1 MQHYYHAFSQ
11 NADEANRKRECI
23 EKEILPFKQY
33 IDTAIKS
40 LEKKKVRAKWERIET
55 EFNATLEINGYF
67 YEYKPLSQIS
77 LKDEFYKQLDS
88 ILFVGNL
95 PQTRDYD
102 EKLFITLE
110 NGEKI
115 KISLKDG
122 DIAQDYRVL
131 DRLCNLANTGFEVQD
146 NGNLESK
153 DCHIERSEIS
163 NMETKKDCLAMS
175 QNDKIQNLYSS
186 NTGFTHLD
194 SLDLDDDT
202 KQRLRNS
209 NIKKASWSGDDLD
222 IKTLKQWLN
231 NGKLDLDSNQVE
243 IKSLQDNVILLKS
256 DINKANIIQKD
267 GYLLPATL
275 EINYIQDNH
284 KVLQDNKT
292 HKIIYCKNEIKSPLC
307 NPIEKHLAKSYCDFQ
322 SLCDKSGNK
331 IDIEKQDSKQVFI
344 KDIKKLDDKTI
355 LYDKFGIS
363 YTLKKIKNEGFN
375 IRLLR
380 DDDEREDEDE
390 DEIESSLRFFL
401 DSDIQVMAYLDGHKK
416 PQECRVKIINRD
428 EFIIELLYKNRA
440 ILPRQYSILETK
452 PNPYPLKCQRNAIQN
467 LIKMPLAQSHTLLKL
482 FASRTKDK
490 ISWLTKDSKI
500 IDITEWEVLTDENR
514 EGANIQRKFIQQ
526 ALNTKDF
533 ALLEGP
539 PGSGKTTTIL
549 ELIAQI
555 IKQNKRVLLC
565 GSTHVAIDN
574 VLERLKEREL
584 IEKLNI
590 FPIRVG
596 SEGALSE
603 EVREFRL
610 GDFARNYEDS
620 LLEKYSVYNDLE
632 KDSNDENK
640 QGKIGLKFFM
650 QCANLVCGTTI
661 GILRYP
667 AFKIQDEEEDS
678 KKRNKKTIKPIMPDF
693 DYLIIDE
700 SSKTTFQEFLVPAM
714 YAKKWIIV
722 GDTRQ
727 LSPFVDRDE
736 LVDNISNLA
745 LRYNKINKGFDFLE
759 SSYQQACFLL
769 YLLSKI
775 YKENNYNIKIAM
787 GVSSEILWILEQEIE
802 IRTDEK
808 RDNFGVLN
816 NRLKVGYIKDLQATS
831 YFDNL
836 NKHWIFYDE
845 GLAKKDSLHNPLKHL
860 IPSDF
865 IDFDNLALLYQYKAK
880 HKNTTLMF
888 DNNAKNTESF
898 LKAIKDYKQDRSFA
912 SEIAWR
918 LSREFEL
925 RTFSDSNKAKN
936 KNQSYTKTIDEL
948 LPKSHK
954 DRNLIRNKISSI
966 ANISLPSILESLIK
980 GVSDRRSERE
990 DSAIRSGFTQD
1001 ELKQRHSILSTQG
1014 RMHEDISRFPREQ
1027 FYKEAN
1033 ALKDLSNLNREWSY
1047 TRYKKRSVWINVDS
1061 KSYRGRNEKEA
1072 EFLIKELRAFID
1084 FASNNPHPLNE
1095 TWSVAVLSFYKGQ
1108 TRILESKLQ
1117 EYTGLKHKSTDFTRE
1132 WNGTRIQMKLC
1143 TVDKFQGQE
1152 ADIVFLSMV
1161 NTDKIGFLDNPNR
1174 LNVGITRAKFQLVIL
1189 GKYDYFSQC
1198 KDDMLKQFALHHK
1211 ALHKGNK

>member
-23 EKEILPFKQY
+23 EKEILPFQQY

-40 LEKKKVRAKWERIET
+40 LEKKKVRAKWERVET

-67 YEYKPLSQIS
+67 YEYKPLSQIR
-77 LKDEFYKQLDS
+77 LKSELYTHLDS
-88 ILFVGNL
+88 ILFLEDL
-95 PQTRDYD
+95 PRQRDYD

-163 NMETKKDCLAMS
+163 NMESKKDCLAMS

-186 NTGFTHLD
+186 NTGFIHLD
-194 SLDLDDDT
+194 SLSLDNDT
-202 KQRLRNS
+202 KQKLKDS
-209 NIKKASWSGDDLD
+209 NIKKVSWSGDDLD

-231 NGKLDLDSNQVE
+231 NGKLDLDSKQVE
-243 IKSLQDNVILLKS
+243 IKGLQDNVILLKS

-284 KVLQDNKT
+284 KVIQDNENN
-292 HKIIYCKNEIKSPLC
+292 KIIYCKNEIKSQLC

-390 DEIESSLRFFL
+390 IESPLRFFL

-416 PQECRVKIINRD
+416 QQECRVKIINRD

-574 VLERLKEREL
+574 VLERLKEKNL

-661 GILRYP
+661 GILQYP

-775 YKENNYNIKIAM
+775 YKENGFNIKIAM

-845 GLAKKDSLHNPLKHL
+845 GLAKKDSLHNPL
-860 IPSDF
+860 S
-865 IDFDNLALLYQYKAK
+865 
-880 HKNTTLMF
+880 TL
-888 DNNAKNTESF
+888 S
-898 LKAIKDYKQDRSFA
+898 Q
-912 SEIAWR
+912 
-918 LSREFEL
+918 
-925 RTFSDSNKAKN
+925 
-936 KNQSYTKTIDEL
+936 
-948 LPKSHK
+948 
-954 DRNLIRNKISSI
+954 
-966 ANISLPSILESLIK
+966 
-980 GVSDRRSERE
+980 
-990 DSAIRSGFTQD
+990 
-1001 ELKQRHSILSTQG
+1001 
-1014 RMHEDISRFPREQ
+1014 
-1027 FYKEAN
+1027 
-1033 ALKDLSNLNREWSY
+1033 
-1047 TRYKKRSVWINVDS
+1047 
-1061 KSYRGRNEKEA
+1061 
-1072 EFLIKELRAFID
+1072 
-1084 FASNNPHPLNE
+1084 
-1095 TWSVAVLSFYKGQ
+1095 
-1108 TRILESKLQ
+1108 
-1117 EYTGLKHKSTDFTRE
+1117 
-1132 WNGTRIQMKLC
+1132 
-1143 TVDKFQGQE
+1143 
-1152 ADIVFLSMV
+1152 
-1161 NTDKIGFLDNPNR
+1161 
-1174 LNVGITRAKFQLVIL
+1174 VIL
-1189 GKYDYFSQC
+1189 
-1198 KDDMLKQFALHHK
+1198 
-1211 ALHKGNK
+1211 

>member
-40 LEKKKVRAKWERIET
+40 LEKKKVRAKWERVET

-67 YEYKPLSQIS
+67 YEYKPLSQIR
-77 LKDEFYKQLDS
+77 LKSELYTHLDS
-88 ILFVGNL
+88 ILFLEDL
-95 PQTRDYD
+95 PRQRDYD

-163 NMETKKDCLAMS
+163 SIESKKDCLAMS
-175 QNDKIQNLYSS
+175 QNDKMQNLYSS
-186 NTGFTHLD
+186 NTGFIHLD
-194 SLDLDDDT
+194 SLSLDNDT
-202 KQRLRNS
+202 KQKLKDS
-209 NIKKASWSGDDLD
+209 NIKKVSWSGDDLD

-231 NGKLDLDSNQVE
+231 NGKLDLDSKQVE

-292 HKIIYCKNEIKSPLC
+292 HKIIYCKNEIKSQLC

-380 DDDEREDEDE
+380 DDDEREDEN
-390 DEIESSLRFFL
+390 EIESSLRFFL
-401 DSDIQVMAYLDGHKK
+401 DSDIQVMAYLDEDKK

-514 EGANIQRKFIQQ
+514 EGANIQRNFIQQ

-661 GILRYP
+661 GILQYP

-736 LVDNISNLA
+736 LADNIRYLA
-745 LRYNKINKGFDFLE
+745 LSNKGFDFLE

-775 YKENNYNIKIAM
+775 YKENGYTKKNKYKVKIKIAM

-845 GLAKKDSLHNPLKHL
+845 NLAKKDSLHNPLKHL

-865 IDFDNLALLYQYKAK
+865 IDFDNLALLYQYR
-880 HKNTTLMF
+880 HKKTELKF
-888 DNNAKNTESF
+888 DKRDRDLESF
-898 LKAIKDYKQDRSFA
+898 LKAIKDYKQERSFA
-912 SEIAWR
+912 SEIAWW

-925 RTFSDSNKAKN
+925 RTFSDSNKAKH
-936 KNQSYTKTIDEL
+936 KNQSYTKAIDEL

-1132 WNGTRIQMKLC
+1132 WNGTKIQMKLC

>member
-23 EKEILPFKQY
+23 EKEILPFQQY

-40 LEKKKVRAKWERIET
+40 LEKKKVRAKWERVET

-67 YEYKPLSQIS
+67 YEYKPLSQIR
-77 LKDEFYKQLDS
+77 LKSELYTHLDS
-88 ILFVGNL
+88 ILFLEDL
-95 PQTRDYD
+95 PRQRDYD

-163 NMETKKDCLAMS
+163 SIESKKDCLAMS
-175 QNDKIQNLYSS
+175 QNDKMQNLYSS
-186 NTGFTHLD
+186 NTGFIHLD
-194 SLDLDDDT
+194 SLSLDNDT
-202 KQRLRNS
+202 KQKLKDS
-209 NIKKASWSGDDLD
+209 NIKKVSWSGD

-231 NGKLDLDSNQVE
+231 NGKLDLDSKQVE

-275 EINYIQDNH
+275 EINYIQDSH

-292 HKIIYCKNEIKSPLC
+292 HKIIYCKNEIKSQLC

-380 DDDEREDEDE
+380 DDGEREDEN
-390 DEIESSLRFFL
+390 EIESPLRFFL
-401 DSDIQVMAYLDGHKK
+401 DSDIQVMAYLDRHKK

-428 EFIIELLYKNRA
+428 KFIIELLYKNRA
-440 ILPRQYSILETK
+440 ILPRHPILETK

-514 EGANIQRKFIQQ
+514 EGANIQRNFIQQ

-539 PGSGKTTTIL
+539 PGSGKTTTIS

-574 VLERLKEREL
+574 VLERLKEKRL

-632 KDSNDENK
+632 KDSDDENK

-736 LVDNISNLA
+736 LADNIRYLA

-775 YKENNYNIKIAM
+775 YKENGFNIKIAM

-816 NRLKVGYIKDLQATS
+816 DKLKVGYIKDLQTSS

-836 NKHWIFYDE
+836 SKHWIFYDE

-865 IDFDNLALLYQYKAK
+865 IDFDNLSLLYQYKVG
-880 HKNTTLMF
+880 HKNAQLKF
-888 DNNAKNTESF
+888 NNKKGLESF
-898 LKAIKDYKQDRSFA
+898 LKAIKDYKQERSFA

-918 LSREFEL
+918 LMREFEL

-936 KNQSYTKTIDEL
+936 KNQSYTKAIDEL

-954 DRNLIRNKISSI
+954 DRKLIRNKISSI
-966 ANISLPSILESLIK
+966 ANIALPSILESLIK
-980 GVSDRRSERE
+980 GVSDRQSERE
-990 DSAIRSGFTQD
+990 DLAIRSGFTQE

-1014 RMHEDISRFPREQ
+1014 RMHKDISRFPREQ
-1027 FYKEAN
+1027 FYKEVN
-1033 ALKDLSNLNREWSY
+1033 ALKDLSNLEREWSY
-1047 TRYKKRSVWINVDS
+1047 TKYKKRSVWINVDG

-1072 EFLIKELRAFID
+1072 EILIQELKVFID

-1108 TRILESKLQ
+1108 TKILESKLQ
-1117 EYTGLKHKSTDFTRE
+1117 DYTGLKHKSTDFTRE
-1132 WNGTRIQMKLC
+1132 WNGTKIQMKLC
-1143 TVDKFQGQE
+1143 SVDRFQGQE

-1189 GKYDYFSQC
+1189 GKYEYFSKC

-1211 ALHKGNK
+1211 DSLHKGAK

>member
-23 EKEILPFKQY
+23 EKEILPFQQY

-40 LEKKKVRAKWERIET
+40 LEKKKVRAKWERVET

-67 YEYKPLSQIS
+67 YEYKPLSQIR
-77 LKDEFYKQLDS
+77 LKSELYTHLDS
-88 ILFVGNL
+88 ILFLEDL
-95 PQTRDYD
+95 PRQRDYD

-163 NMETKKDCLAMS
+163 NMESKKDCLAMS

-186 NTGFTHLD
+186 NTGFIHLD
-194 SLDLDDDT
+194 SLSLDNDT
-202 KQRLRNS
+202 KQKLKDS
-209 NIKKASWSGDDLD
+209 NIKKVSWSGDDLD

-231 NGKLDLDSNQVE
+231 NGKLDLDSKQVE
-243 IKSLQDNVILLKS
+243 IKGLQDNVILLKS

-284 KVLQDNKT
+284 KVIQDNENN
-292 HKIIYCKNEIKSPLC
+292 KIIYCKNEIKSQLC

-390 DEIESSLRFFL
+390 IESPLRFFL

-416 PQECRVKIINRD
+416 QQECRVKIINRD

-514 EGANIQRKFIQQ
+514 EGADIQRNFIQQ

-574 VLERLKEREL
+574 VLERLKEKNL

-661 GILRYP
+661 GILQYP

-775 YKENNYNIKIAM
+775 YKENGFNIKIAM

-898 LKAIKDYKQDRSFA
+898 LKAIKDYKQERSFA

-936 KNQSYTKTIDEL
+936 KNQSYTKAIDEL

-1189 GKYDYFSQC
+1189 GKYEYFSNKC
-1198 KDDMLKQFALHHK
+1198 RDDMLKQFALHHK

>member
-40 LEKKKVRAKWERIET
+40 LEKKKVRAKWERVET
-55 EFNATLEINGYF
+55 EFNASLEIRGYF
-67 YEYKPLSQIS
+67 YEYNPLGQIS

-163 NMETKKDCLAMS
+163 SIESKKDCLAMS
-175 QNDKIQNLYSS
+175 QNDKMQNLYSS
-186 NTGFTHLD
+186 NTGFIHLD
-194 SLDLDDDT
+194 SLSLDNDT
-202 KQRLRNS
+202 KQKLKDS
-209 NIKKASWSGDDLD
+209 NIKKVSWSGDDLD

-231 NGKLDLDSNQVE
+231 NGKLDLDSKQVE

-284 KVLQDNKT
+284 KVIQDNENN
-292 HKIIYCKNEIKSPLC
+292 KIIYCKNEIKSQLC
-307 NPIEKHLAKSYCDFQ
+307 NPIEKHLVKSYCDFQ

-390 DEIESSLRFFL
+390 IESSLRFFL

-440 ILPRQYSILETK
+440 ILPRHPILETK

-514 EGANIQRKFIQQ
+514 EGADIQRNFIQQ

-661 GILRYP
+661 GILQYP

-775 YKENNYNIKIAM
+775 YKENGFNIKIAM

-845 GLAKKDSLHNPLKHL
+845 DLVKKDSLHNPLKHL

-888 DNNAKNTESF
+888 DNNAKNTKSF
-898 LKAIKDYKQDRSFA
+898 LKAIKDYKQERIFA

-1132 WNGTRIQMKLC
+1132 WNGTEIQMRLC

-1211 ALHKGNK
+1211 DTLHKGNK

>member
-40 LEKKKVRAKWERIET
+40 LEKKKVRAKWERVET
-55 EFNATLEINGYF
+55 EFNASLEIRGYF
-67 YEYKPLSQIS
+67 YEYNPLGQIS

-163 NMETKKDCLAMS
+163 SIESKKDCLAMS
-175 QNDKIQNLYSS
+175 QNDKMQNLYSS
-186 NTGFTHLD
+186 NTGFIHLD
-194 SLDLDDDT
+194 SLSLDNDT
-202 KQRLRNS
+202 KQKLKDS
-209 NIKKASWSGDDLD
+209 NIKKVSWSGDDLD

-231 NGKLDLDSNQVE
+231 NGKLDLDSKQVE

-284 KVLQDNKT
+284 KVIQDNENN
-292 HKIIYCKNEIKSPLC
+292 KIIYCKNEIKSQLC
-307 NPIEKHLAKSYCDFQ
+307 NPIEKHLVKSYCDFQ

-390 DEIESSLRFFL
+390 IESSLRFFL

-440 ILPRQYSILETK
+440 ILPRHPILETK

-514 EGANIQRKFIQQ
+514 EGADIQRNFIQQ

-661 GILRYP
+661 GILQYP

-745 LRYNKINKGFDFLE
+745 LRYNKSNKGFDFLE

-775 YKENNYNIKIAM
+775 YKENGFNIKIAM

-845 GLAKKDSLHNPLKHL
+845 DLVKKDSLHNPLKHL

-888 DNNAKNTESF
+888 DNNAKNTKSF
-898 LKAIKDYKQDRSFA
+898 LKAIKDYKQERSFA

-1132 WNGTRIQMKLC
+1132 WNGTEIQMRLC

-1211 ALHKGNK
+1211 DTLHKGNK